1 MKSALIV
8 KGGKRVIILDRC
20 RAMSPAIP
28 IVTSIGV
35 TNRYF
40 IANTCFPRTLLLLIL
55 LAVSSF
61 SVFVVSDDT
70 GVIRF
75 SVNDDSSMTHA

>member
-28 IVTSIGV
+28 VVTSIGV

-40 IANTCFPRTLLLLIL
+40 IANSIRAFLVHFFFLFFP
-55 LAVSSF
+55 
-61 SVFVVSDDT
+61 VFVVSDDT
-70 GVIRF
+70 RVIRF